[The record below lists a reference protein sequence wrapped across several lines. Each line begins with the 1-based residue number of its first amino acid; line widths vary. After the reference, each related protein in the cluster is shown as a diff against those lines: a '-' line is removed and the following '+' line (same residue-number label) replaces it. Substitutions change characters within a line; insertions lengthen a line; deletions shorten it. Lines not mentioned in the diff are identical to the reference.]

1 MGLFGLFYPT
11 FVLGCKGAMGIK
23 NSLKDS
29 ENKTKHRDD
38 ETNTY
43 FDHSMLRRDLV
54 TNHLMSIETKWNG
67 EIWLKDCDTGHY
79 VRNLTVE
86 RAEKKYQEEKAK
98 AARGESDR
106 THIRYGNI
114 DYHQEKIPGYRYKDF
129 KTGMIYVVR
138 EMALTPK
145 EYTMIGEEYSR
156 NHYIVN
162 MYALIDPHKLKAVR
176 LTDRSIE
183 FLLYRRLS
191 DEEIKAFSD
200 EFLERFNKYIHEPYT
215 YFDITDPIQRGGSDA
230 SFQDS
235 GHEGKFVS
243 YTRKEMEYKYGSAI
257 KNIPIKP
264 NVYPD
269 PEPIDGRYIC
279 VIQYTTPQGLTCYK
293 GDIVDCD
300 KKGFIKNVDNK
311 YVGNINT
318 FLRDYFKKVGD

>member
-43 FDHSMLRRDLV
+43 FDHSMSRRDLV
-54 TNHLMSIETKWNG
+54 TNHRMSIETKWNG

-98 AARGESDR
+98 ARRGLSDR

-129 KTGMIYVVR
+129 ETGKIYIARRMV
-138 EMALTPK
+138 LTH
-145 EYTMIGEEYSR
+145 EECDMIGEY
-156 NHYIVN
+156 YDPKDYKYYKILF
-162 MYALIDPHKLKAVR
+162 ALVDPIEKKAIR
-176 LTDRSIE
+176 LTDKSIE
-183 FLLYRRLS
+183 YLLIKRQT
-191 DEEIKAFSD
+191 DEEIKKFND
-200 EFLERFNKYIHEPYT
+200 EFIARFNKYINEPYT
-215 YFDITDPIQRGGSDA
+215 YFRWNKTDGFEAGN
-230 SFQDS
+230 QDS
-235 GHEGKFVS
+235 SQEGNFIADI
-243 YTRKEMEYKYGSAI
+243 RAEMEYRYGKLPA
-257 KNIPIKP
+257 PIKP

-269 PEPIDGRYIC
+269 PEPIDGKYVCI
-279 VIQYTTPQGLTCYK
+279 IQYTTPQGLTCYK

-300 KKGFIKNVDNK
+300 KKGFIKNADNK

-318 FLRDYFKKVGD
+318 FLRDYFKKAGD